1 MFMQDDVQGVE
12 ERRLLEQAQCGDQQ
26 ALASIFDR
34 YYERIY
40 AYIYRRTGQASL
52 AEDLAGEV
60 FLRLVETLKLQRG
73 PNLHLGA
80 WLYRVAHNLVV
91 DHFRRNA
98 KAPTQSMED
107 WLVAVPDDPLEH
119 VEQEQLQAVVRQ
131 ALRRLTPDQQQ
142 VIILKFVEGLSN
154 AEVGLIL
161 GKPEGAVK
169 SLQHRALAALR
180 RQLEKALP
188 PSAWPRWV
196 RSSPDEGPKGRDSG

>member
-1 MFMQDDVQGVE
+1 
-12 ERRLLEQAQCGDQQ
+12 
-26 ALASIFDR
+26 
-34 YYERIY
+34 
-40 AYIYRRTGQASL
+40 
-52 AEDLAGEV
+52 
-60 FLRLVETLKLQRG
+60 
-73 PNLHLGA
+73 
-80 WLYRVAHNLVV
+80 
-91 DHFRRNA
+91 
-98 KAPTQSMED
+98 MED

>member
-1 MFMQDDVQGVE
+1 MFMQDDVQSVE
-12 ERRLLEQAQCGDQQ
+12 ERRWLEQAQSGDQE
-26 ALASIFDR
+26 ALANIFDR

-40 AYIYRRTGQASL
+40 AYIYRRTGQMSL

-60 FLRLVETLKLQRG
+60 FLRLVETLKLRRG
-73 PNLHLGA
+73 PNQHLGA

-91 DHFRRNA
+91 DHFRRHT
-98 KAPTQSMED
+98 KAPTQPMED

-119 VEQEQLQAVVRQ
+119 VEQEQMQYLVRQ

-169 SLQHRALAALR
+169 SLQHRALATLR
-180 RQLEKALP
+180 RQLEKLALP
-188 PSAWPRWV
+188 SEWPKWA
-196 RSSPDEGPKGRDSG
+196 RSSPDEGPQGRNPG